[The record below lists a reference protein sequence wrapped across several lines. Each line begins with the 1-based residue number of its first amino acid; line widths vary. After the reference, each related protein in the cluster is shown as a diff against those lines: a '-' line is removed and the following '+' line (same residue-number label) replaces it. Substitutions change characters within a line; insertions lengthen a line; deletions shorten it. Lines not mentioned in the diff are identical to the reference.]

1 MGFDS
6 KCYFALLRS
15 CWVSFAFGRGVSFFA
30 GIQHSPAG
38 GGSVASCNFGVA
50 GEDECTSYFNH
61 LDVVVWPSVCQRD
74 LFYSSKTINSFFFNL
89 LFEKNQCFW
98 YSEGQGNLGMLQ
110 PMGLQRVRC
119 D

>member
-74 LFYSSKTINSFFFNL
+74 LFYSSKTINSFFFL
-89 LFEKNQCFW
+89 IFCLKKISVSGIVKGRET
-98 YSEGQGNLGMLQ
+98 
-110 PMGLQRVRC
+110 
-119 D
+119 